1 MAFSHEMNT
10 YLPIHWLDSSKRR
23 TWNNVEMTS
32 KILLNIN
39 KNLRLLSNVRFLTLF

>member
-1 MAFSHEMNT
+1 MAFSYEMNT

-32 KILLNIN
+32 KIN